1 MKTKGSKAGQK
12 GESRQQ
18 ETNKDEVE
26 PAKKH
31 RTQKEVLNCIRTRN
45 KKQKGPFLRRPD
57 SMHIK
62 VVNVYKSMGFDMQM
76 VNLAGIDNM
85 MTNFN
90 QIVIQEGI
98 INKYY
103 FSFDLPVH

>member
-1 MKTKGSKAGQK
+1 
-12 GESRQQ
+12 
-18 ETNKDEVE
+18 
-26 PAKKH
+26 
-31 RTQKEVLNCIRTRN
+31 
-45 KKQKGPFLRRPD
+45 
-57 SMHIK
+57 MHIK
-62 VVNVYKSMGFDMQM
+62 VVNVTKSIGFEMQM

-90 QIVIQEGI
+90 QIVIQEGV